1 MLSQPLPNLAQPN
14 KANSNNCESQQQQH
28 QSSQHHQQQQ
38 QHGKLMRIKH
48 SNQVVNQVDEKGP
61 SDEFII
67 TATQKAPPPP
77 VCLVM
82 EENLRMRRAIGDVI
96 YTHFVMFVG

>member
-14 KANSNNCESQQQQH
+14 KANSSNCESQQH
-28 QSSQHHQQQQ
+28 QSSQQQQ

-48 SNQVVNQVDEKGP
+48 NQVVNQVDEKGS

-67 TATQKAPPPP
+67 TATQKALPPP

-96 YTHFVMFVG
+96 ILIPSLMVYFFILS